1 MSWPTATPLSRRW
14 VFALTAIAASVAA
27 STHVQAAPAAQ
38 KRLSS
43 VEEKNAPMTA
53 QAEAIA
59 GRPEREVNLE
69 GNVDLVRGKTRLT
82 SDTACYLQVE
92 NEVEASGN
100 VRMWRYGDQY
110 TGDLLKLNLESGQ
123 GYMTNPTYKLE
134 LNNAQGKARR
144 IDFLNSEVAVVSDG
158 TYSTCQ
164 GPNPDWYVKSSTMN
178 LDSGRDVGTAGATV
192 VYFKDVPIIGT
203 PLLSFSLSG
212 ARRSG
217 WLPPTPGFSTKG
229 GAELTVPYYFNIA
242 PNRDLTLSP
251 KYIER
256 RGLQVGAKGRY
267 IGETDAG
274 SYAGETDLEFL
285 LGDKQ
290 RNTDRYLLKSVHS
303 QALAPGLSF
312 GWNVRAASDD
322 DYLGDFSTSVANS
335 ADRQLLREVRTD
347 YRSEF
352 WTLSARAQ
360 NYQVLQDPAAVQN
373 PSLTVARPYDR
384 LPQIYFHAGRFDVG
398 GGFDWALDA
407 ELTRFYHPEL
417 IRGNR
422 MVVAPQVS
430 YPVIAPGY
438 FVTPKLM
445 LNASAY
451 QMSDNPV
458 VSVAPDAQS
467 LSRAIP
473 TFSLDSGLMFERDAK
488 LFGRATTQTLEPRLF
503 YVYTPYRDQTLFPNF
518 DTAAATF
525 NLAQLFTENRF
536 VGSDRIGDTNQVTA
550 AITSRFLEESGA
562 ERLRLT
568 IGQRFYLSEQ
578 RVQLDASTPVNTTR
592 SDVLLAA
599 AGRISETWGFDSA
612 VQYNPG
618 DSRVVSSNY
627 TVQWQPAPKKVL
639 NLGYRELR
647 GVFKNADLSSQW
659 PISQRWY
666 GVGRVSYSMLDK
678 KILESLV
685 GLEYNGDCWIFRM
698 GAQRFVTTANTVAT
712 PIFFQLELSG
722 LSSFGVGNNSLQTLK
737 TTIPGYQQL
746 NPGFNSQGGRL

>member
-14 VFALTAIAASVAA
+14 VFALTAISAAVAA
-27 STHVQAAPAAQ
+27 PGFAQAAQ
-38 KRLSS
+38 KRLSAA
-43 VEEKNAPMTA
+43 EEKNATMTV
-53 QAEAIA
+53 QAESIV
-59 GRPEREVNLE
+59 GRPEREIILE
-69 GNVDLVRGKTRLT
+69 RDVDLVRGKTRLT
-82 SDTACYLQVE
+82 SDTACYRQVE
-92 NEVEASGN
+92 DDVEASGN

-110 TGDLLKLNLESGQ
+110 SGDLLKLNLESGK
-123 GYMTNPTYKLE
+123 GYILNPTYKME

-144 IDFLNSEVAVVSDG
+144 IDFLNQDEAVVLDG
-158 TYSTCQ
+158 TYSTCE
-164 GPNPDWYVKSSTMN
+164 GPNPDWYVKSSRMN
-178 LDSGRDVGTAGATV
+178 LDSGRDVGTAGKTV

-217 WLPPTPGFSTKG
+217 WLPPTPGFTTKG

-242 PNRDLTLSP
+242 PNRDLTLAP
-251 KYIER
+251 KLIER
-256 RGLQVGAKGRY
+256 RGLQIGAKGRY

-290 RNTDRYLLKSVHS
+290 RNTDRYLVKSLHS

-312 GWNVRAASDD
+312 GWNLRGASDD
-322 DYLGDFSTSVANS
+322 DYLSDFSTSVANS

-352 WTLSARAQ
+352 WSLSARAQ

-373 PSLTVARPYDR
+373 PSLSVARPYDR
-384 LPQIYFHAGRFDVG
+384 LPQIYFHAGRFDVA

-407 ELTRFYHPEL
+407 ELTRFYHPDL
-417 IRGNR
+417 VRGDR
-422 MVVAPQVS
+422 LVAVPQVS
-430 YPVIAPGY
+430 YPIIRPGY
-438 FVTPKLM
+438 FLTPKLM
-445 LNASAY
+445 LNASTY
-451 QMSDNPV
+451 QLGENPV

-473 TFSLDSGLMFERDAK
+473 TFSLDSGLMFERDTK

-503 YVYTPYRDQTLFPNF
+503 YVYTPYHDQKLFPNF

-525 NLAQLFTENRF
+525 NLAQLFSENRF
-536 VGSDRIGDTNQVTA
+536 VGADRIGDTNQVTA
-550 AITSRFLEESGA
+550 ALTSRFIEESGA

-568 IGQRFYLSEQ
+568 FGQRFYLREQ
-578 RVQLDASTPVNTTR
+578 RVQLDAATPSTDAR
-592 SDVLLAA
+592 SDILLAA
-599 AGRISETWGFDSA
+599 TGRISETWGFDSA
-612 VQYNPG
+612 MQYNPD
-618 DSRVVSSNY
+618 DSRIASSHY
-627 TVQWQPAPKKVL
+627 TVQWQPGPKKVL

-647 GVFKNADLSSQW
+647 DVFKNADLSAQW

-666 GVGRVSYSMLDK
+666 GVGRVSYSMRDK
-678 KILESLV
+678 KILDSLI

-722 LSSFGVGNNSLQTLK
+722 LSRFGVGNNALQTLGN
-737 TTIPGYQQL
+737 TIPGYQKL
-746 NPGFNSQGGRL
+746 NPGFSSEGRRF